1 MLALHLLA
9 EGGEGPHTELL
20 WLLFGLLGFF
30 ALAIIVGWVAASRK
44 QEQVGAESEAVL
56 PPVKAPRKKK
66 TGDDLSKIEGIGP
79 KVAKVL
85 AGAGI
90 VTFDDL
96 AHAKKADVQKV
107 LDKAGLQMMDPE
119 GWIDQAKL
127 AAKGDWKAFEKLQ
140 GKLKGGRKKK

>member
-1 MLALHLLA
+1 MLALRLFA

-20 WLLFGLLGFF
+20 GLLLGLLVFF
-30 ALAIIVGWVAASRK
+30 VAAIIVGWVAASRK
-44 QEQVGAESEAVL
+44 SEPASAEVEAVS
-56 PPVKAPRKKK
+56 VPRKMP
-66 TGDDLSKIEGIGP
+66 DDLVKIEGIGS

-107 LDKAGLQMMDPE
+107 LNEAGLQMMDPE

-127 AAKGDWKAFEKLQ
+127 AAKGEWEAFEKLQ